1 MSLWS
6 KQLQAYTVL
15 RSYVEGAKLQWEAA
29 AREQA
34 AEAQEETAQEETRC
48 CRK

>member
-15 RSYVEGAKLQWEAA
+15 RSYVESAKKQFDIA
-29 AREQA
+29 AREPV
-34 AEAQEETAQEETRC
+34 AEAQDETRC